1 MLDKLSLLV
10 LVAHY
15 SIDIMTR
22 TIKLTNCSHRQ
33 QPKCRILIKQKKNF
47 MKQEDTEAE
56 DVKHNIA
63 MISDSISWF
72 SLAYVSRVTVLS

>member
-1 MLDKLSLLV
+1 
-10 LVAHY
+10 
-15 SIDIMTR
+15 
-22 TIKLTNCSHRQ
+22 
-33 QPKCRILIKQKKNF
+33 